1 LDVDVLAAAS
11 QLVAQPWLPPLL
23 LPWRSPWSQ
32 TLRLLLSA
40 LQVLKWPLWLLLSF
54 QLLSSFSSCAGF
66 SAGSAAFGA
75 GSLGLS

>member
-23 LPWRSPWSQ
+23 LPWRSPSSQ

-54 QLLSSFSSCAGF
+54 QLSYLLSLPALASQQAQQPSVLA
-66 SAGSAAFGA
+66 
-75 GSLGLS
+75 L